1 MTTAFTLHRL
11 LSRIVLAASSIFAW
25 VLVFD
30 LKLALAASLPIA
42 FAETALLFALSQII
56 VLLLAPATAQLYGRG
71 MVRLM
76 LFGTLALAAAYTVL
90 GAAILGYYVPY
101 CVSAFALLAG
111 ASRALYATPFSLI
124 QHDMGRDSY
133 AHEFLYSLIPLA
145 AAYALAQGPLSQALV
160 LAVGAAMLA
169 CAALFLVRFE
179 AFESFSWNYR
189 ETFGM
194 LLEPAHRQ
202 FTIEHLLKGYEG
214 AALFFAWPIF
224 VYLILGHA
232 YLPLG
237 VVMTASLLGL
247 MVVRLVLPQ
256 HDEGTPL
263 FAATLAGGVWLLR
276 IVAAGPVAVVLLQLA
291 GTAGAPHRIRA
302 LQSGNFAAD
311 ADTFL
316 DEVSVLK
323 EISLALGRT
332 IFALAFVAVN
342 ILLTPFWALG
352 LTFATAAAAA
362 ALGTYRSLSHQ

>member
-11 LSRIVLAASSIFAW
+11 FSRIVLAATSVFAW

-30 LKLALAASLPIA
+30 LKLSLATSLATA
-42 FAETALLFALSQII
+42 FAETTLLFALSQIAL
-56 VLLLAPATAQLYGRG
+56 LLLAPAAAQLYTRG
-71 MVRLM
+71 MTRLM
-76 LFGTLALAAAYTVL
+76 LFGTLAAAAAYALLAVS
-90 GAAILGYYVPY
+90 ILGFYVPY
-101 CVSAFALLAG
+101 CLSAFAVLLG

-145 AAYALAQGPLSQALV
+145 AAFALGQGPLAQAYV
-160 LAVGAAMLA
+160 LLAGAALTIF
-169 CAALFLVRFE
+169 AALFLMRFE
-179 AFESFSWNYR
+179 AFETFSWRYR

-194 LLEPAHRQ
+194 LLEPAHRT

-247 MVVRLVLPQ
+247 MVVRILLPQ

-263 FAATLAGGVWLLR
+263 FAAVLAGGVWLMR
-276 IVAAGPVAVVLLQLA
+276 IVAVGPVAVVLLQLA

-302 LQSGNFAAD
+302 AQTGNFSAD

-323 EISLALGRT
+323 ELALALGRG
-332 IFALAFVAVN
+332 IFAVVFVAVN
-342 ILLTPFWALG
+342 VLLSPFWALG
-352 LTFATAAAAA
+352 ITFVSAALAA
-362 ALGTYRSLSHQ
+362 ALGTYRSLLRP